1 MIGGD
6 PMNLKFDSVFLSKI
20 RINDLEVTYSEKEKS
35 GTIPIS
41 RIKAFEVVEGTI
53 TEYGYLKITTDS
65 EEHIVHFISNHN
77 KGLRQIQEKL
87 GFSNQTEPF
96 SVKEMVE
103 IEKESESDYMRPL
116 ETNPVKIYI
125 SVEGIRYIVLG
136 KEMMI
141 RADKIKSVTY
151 KKAKFLSLGLLTI
164 QTDADSVNIKTSSY
178 FNSAL
183 EKWVDDINSG
193 VYQINQN
200 IRVSRTTYGKGFVS
214 NSERNIACAWYKVT
228 GINPNTNRRKS
239 ETFPWF
245 RETPVEDIE
254 KASGL
259 LGPYECEQLPDRMPS
274 DAQLEYARRI
284 GVIIPR
290 DATMEDASIFLTRK
304 ENNKPLHQVGVAE
317 WLIKKYICELKVYI
331 PLYASLTEAHSQY
344 YYSLSVKERI
354 VYFVMKVY
362 DENKGAKY
370 LFPHEATQIEQEKF
384 RVFAEEYYR
393 DNKFMESFER
403 YSAEDLP
410 IDGTIKKRLKA
421 YDMANSYL

>member
-1 MIGGD
+1 
-6 PMNLKFDSVFLSKI
+6 MNLKFDSVFLSKL

-103 IEKESESDYMRPL
+103 VEKESESDYMRPL

-164 QTDADSVNIKTSSY
+164 QTDADSVNIKT
-178 FNSAL
+178 
-183 EKWVDDINSG
+183 
-193 VYQINQN
+193 
-200 IRVSRTTYGKGFVS
+200 
-214 NSERNIACAWYKVT
+214 
-228 GINPNTNRRKS
+228 
-239 ETFPWF
+239 
-245 RETPVEDIE
+245 
-254 KASGL
+254 
-259 LGPYECEQLPDRMPS
+259 
-274 DAQLEYARRI
+274 
-284 GVIIPR
+284 
-290 DATMEDASIFLTRK
+290 
-304 ENNKPLHQVGVAE
+304 
-317 WLIKKYICELKVYI
+317 
-331 PLYASLTEAHSQY
+331 
-344 YYSLSVKERI
+344 
-354 VYFVMKVY
+354 
-362 DENKGAKY
+362 
-370 LFPHEATQIEQEKF
+370 
-384 RVFAEEYYR
+384 
-393 DNKFMESFER
+393 
-403 YSAEDLP
+403 
-410 IDGTIKKRLKA
+410 
-421 YDMANSYL
+421 